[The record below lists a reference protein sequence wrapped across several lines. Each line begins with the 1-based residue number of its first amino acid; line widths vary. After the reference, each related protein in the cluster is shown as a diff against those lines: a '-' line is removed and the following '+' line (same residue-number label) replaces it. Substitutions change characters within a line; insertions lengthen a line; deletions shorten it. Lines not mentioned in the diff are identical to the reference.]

1 MTAIKQLTMN
11 DYQEVLDMQTG
22 IDDDYV
28 IRLFP
33 QLLEN
38 PAQTLYGL
46 ETEGKLAAVAGVVR
60 MPNGNGI
67 LGRLR
72 SDIRYQSKGNATV
85 LLQKI
90 IADCEQD
97 PNMHWVGAITQKS
110 NKPAQRVLDKLGLQ
124 LADQFISLIMESPDM
139 TLAAGAQPWQQIMEN
154 DAKRDAIEQAVME
167 TQRSFYPYE
176 AYFPI
181 PFASAVLEDDY
192 LEQLA
197 VFQDPNSSKMMALQE
212 DYKGRDL
219 AQIQYFW
226 PDLFEQDGLWA
237 AVFDYINMS
246 DKPFTPQVDVSPE
259 TISSM
264 PDAFKSSFIANDDPW
279 LIYGISI

>member
-1 MTAIKQLTMN
+1 MTVIRQLTRN
-11 DYQEVLDMQTG
+11 DYREVLAMQTG
-22 IDDDYV
+22 IEDDYV

-33 QLLEN
+33 QLIEN

-72 SDIRYQSKGNATV
+72 SDIRYQSNGNATA
-85 LLQKI
+85 LLQRI

-97 PNMHWVGAITQKS
+97 LNMHWVGAITQKS
-110 NKPAQRVLDKLGLQ
+110 NIPAQRVLDKLGLQ
-124 LADQFISLIMESPDM
+124 QADQFISLLMESPDM
-139 TLAAGAQPWQQIMEN
+139 TLAAGAQPWQQITDN
-154 DAKRDAIEQAVME
+154 DAKRDAIEQAVLE
-167 TQRSFYPYE
+167 TQRAFYPYE

-181 PFASAVLEDDY
+181 PFASAVLEETY
-192 LEQLA
+192 LEKLA

-237 AVFDYINMS
+237 AVFDYIKQS

-259 TISSM
+259 TVSSM
-264 PDAFKSSFIANDDPW
+264 PDAFKSCFTANDDPW
-279 LIYGISI
+279 LIYGTSI